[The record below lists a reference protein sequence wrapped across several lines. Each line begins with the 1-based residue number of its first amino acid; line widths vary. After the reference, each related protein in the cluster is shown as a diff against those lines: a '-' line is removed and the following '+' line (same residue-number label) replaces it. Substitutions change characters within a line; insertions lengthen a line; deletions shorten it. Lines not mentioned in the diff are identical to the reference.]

1 MSASIGASFRFVGAA
16 VAAVAPATG
25 EPVRVAVA
33 TVFPPPL
40 TANVGAADGAV
51 EAATALVAVG
61 AALAAGAELDAG
73 AVVAGVPPPHAVTTA
88 PAASAAVNPKKF
100 RLLSLSDTT
109 ADTPC

>member
-1 MSASIGASFRFVGAA
+1 VD
-16 VAAVAPATG
+16 AVAPATG
-25 EPVRVAVA
+25 EPARVAVA

-51 EAATALVAVG
+51 EATAALVAVG
-61 AALAAGAELDAG
+61 AVLAPGAALDAG

-88 PAASAAVNPKKF
+88 PAANAAVNPKKF
-100 RLLSLSDTT
+100 RRFILSDTT

>member
-1 MSASIGASFRFVGAA
+1 
-16 VAAVAPATG
+16 VAPATG

-51 EAATALVAVG
+51 EATAAFVAVG
-61 AALAAGAELDAG
+61 AVLAPGAELDTG
-73 AVVAGVPPPHAVTTA
+73 AVVAVLPPHAVTTA
-88 PAASAAVNPKKF
+88 PAASAAVNPRKF
-100 RLLSLSDTT
+100 RRLSLSDTT